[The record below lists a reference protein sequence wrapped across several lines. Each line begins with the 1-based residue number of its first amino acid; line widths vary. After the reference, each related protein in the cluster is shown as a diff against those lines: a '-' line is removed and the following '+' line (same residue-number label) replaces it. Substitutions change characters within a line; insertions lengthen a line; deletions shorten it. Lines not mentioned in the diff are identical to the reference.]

1 MVSGSAVEFHVVK
14 AKVDARRVVGIRQLG
29 APKAATDAAAPQA
42 TRELSSDVAE
52 VRAACTGAVAG
63 TSSEQSANNCRRP
76 TQLPAVQAV
85 NRRPSAPER
94 LLGFMDAAS
103 QEGQGTDAAAP
114 APEASAAQLDARR
127 AASLD
132 LPRGAFS
139 LAGTP
144 APPPQSP
151 VSAPAVADTDLHQW
165 ELVWSDQAAGS
176 RRLRRLAF
184 TAAIQGA
191 AYVRDMLAAALAAS
205 APREEE
211 DDLSGDAG
219 SEARGTQDAAGERD
233 EFDGLDDED
242 ELPEPV
248 DTHVDLAPGPLPALP
263 PGGLLPGGV
272 LTEHH
277 IRCLATAFPG
287 RTRLARWD
295 LVYNSRTDGI
305 SLRSLLRAGAHR
317 APSLLAVKDASG
329 GVFGAFV
336 CEPWR
341 VGTRYYGTGESF
353 VFTCV
358 PAAGA
363 QPVAVAG
370 SVDPAEPLTGVRI
383 FKWSGRNAYFQLGQ
397 ADALAVGGG
406 GAYALKMDD
415 DLAQGLS
422 GECDTFAS
430 PCLAT
435 APEFDILHVELW
447 AFDAL

>member
-1 MVSGSAVEFHVVK
+1 
-14 AKVDARRVVGIRQLG
+14 
-29 APKAATDAAAPQA
+29 
-42 TRELSSDVAE
+42 
-52 VRAACTGAVAG
+52 
-63 TSSEQSANNCRRP
+63 
-76 TQLPAVQAV
+76 
-85 NRRPSAPER
+85 
-94 LLGFMDAAS
+94 MDAVS
-103 QEGQGTDAAAP
+103 QGGPGGEAAP
-114 APEASAAQLDARR
+114 ALEVSTEPLLDARR

-132 LPRGAFS
+132 LPRGAYS
-139 LAGTP
+139 LPGTP
-144 APPPQSP
+144 PPPVASP
-151 VSAPAVADTDLHQW
+151 VAAVADTDLHQW

-176 RRLRRLAF
+176 GRLRRLAF

-205 APREEE
+205 APGEEEE
-211 DDLSGDAG
+211 DELGDGSSDARGGPQDAG
-219 SEARGTQDAAGERD
+219 GERD
-233 EFDGLDDED
+233 EFDDLED
-242 ELPEPV
+242 EEDIPEPV

-272 LTEHH
+272 ITEHLA
-277 IRCLATAFPG
+277 RCLATAFPG

-295 LVYNSRTDGI
+295 LAYASRTDGI

-317 APSLLAVKDASG
+317 SPSLLAVKDSAG

-341 VGTRYYGTGESF
+341 VATRYYGTGESF

-363 QPVAVAG
+363 QPALATVTG
-370 SVDPAEPLTGVRI
+370 DQAEPAPGVRI

-422 GECDTFAS
+422 GPCDTFAS
-430 PCLAT
+430 PCLAST
-435 APEFDILHVELW
+435 PEFDILHVELW